1 MYKNASGR
9 TVSIEQMKSW
19 ADSEG
24 VSVEEY
30 ASMSGFTLVQEEI
43 ETPSEEGKE
52 TGVAATDA
60 NAIPVIV
67 PENASEIVTVE
78 KEEPVEVKAPKSED
92 LIDME
97 SRLEELLLAQKS
109 ARSKPGSSGRVIGR
123 KISTLKREIQREK
136 DAVFSP
142 DKGPNLEDPFSLVME
157 TEETVESILEKQYPI
172 QIMQTDVR
180 NAVMYKDPRTGKKQI
195 YKFKTVFI

>member
-24 VSVEEY
+24 VSIEEY

-60 NAIPVIV
+60 SAMPVIV
-67 PENASEIVTVE
+67 PENASEIAVVE
-78 KEEPVEVKAPKSED
+78 AEDPVEMKVPKSEN
-92 LIDME
+92 LIALE
-97 SRLEELLLAQKS
+97 SRLEELLLAQ
-109 ARSKPGSSGRVIGR
+109 RSKKNKPGSSARL
-123 KISTLKREIQREK
+123 ISI
-136 DAVFSP
+136 
-142 DKGPNLEDPFSLVME
+142 
-157 TEETVESILEKQYPI
+157 
-172 QIMQTDVR
+172 
-180 NAVMYKDPRTGKKQI
+180 
-195 YKFKTVFI
+195 